1 VPFVLRPFGR
11 DEHDP
16 NYSPDGKQITY
27 SKQTGECD
35 DVFTMGADGS
45 HLAPA
50 DHERRVQGRS
60 AYSPSGRKI
69 VYVRDTR
76 KGTNLYGMDA
86 DGSGKHALTEA
97 TKVEH
102 VSPDWGPKP

>member
-1 VPFVLRPFGR
+1 MPFVLRPFGR
-11 DEHDP
+11 GEHDP

-27 SKQTGECD
+27 SKQTGEGD

-45 HLAPA
+45 HL
-50 DHERRVQGRS
+50 RRLTTSDAFEGRS

-86 DGSGKHALTEA
+86 DGSGKHAPHRGHEGRARLT
-97 TKVEH
+97 
-102 VSPDWGPKP
+102 DWGPKP